1 MQKWKCKKITNK
13 LLSLSL
19 IVARALYPRSSVHH
33 SAIAIANHYFS
44 PVTKPNLKKMAQ
56 KQKDRARCKLTE
68 LRTLDKHACCR
79 VVIGRKRQEKTHSSC
94 DISLWESTGVPWW
107 DGAGCEPP
115 SPDKYCLPW
124 NYVCHVCP
132 FARFISHR
140 PSSFT
145 FRPSFNWSWLTATE
159 RVKTQM
165 LLQCV
170 VLRWSAPFDPRRIAR
185 KEERSGSILPRSG
198 AAVEETCFQW
208 GIERE
213 K

>member
-1 MQKWKCKKITNK
+1 M
-13 LLSLSL
+13 
-19 IVARALYPRSSVHH
+19 
-33 SAIAIANHYFS
+33 
-44 PVTKPNLKKMAQ
+44 
-56 KQKDRARCKLTE
+56 
-68 LRTLDKHACCR
+68 
-79 VVIGRKRQEKTHSSC
+79 IGRRTGREDAQLVHELFPCGNRQV
-94 DISLWESTGVPWW
+94 SLG
-107 DGAGCEPP
+107 GGGCEPP

-165 LLQCV
+165 LLQCSF
-170 VLRWSAPFDPRRIAR
+170 VLRSSAPFDPGRIGSGE
-185 KEERSGSILPRSG
+185 EERTEFPGSIIPRPWRKRVPLNGGSSYTTG
-198 AAVEETCFQW
+198 KSFHWRGEVIGCRLSNEHGSDAPAALWEFDTTTRRQL
-208 GIERE
+208 

>member
-1 MQKWKCKKITNK
+1 
-13 LLSLSL
+13 
-19 IVARALYPRSSVHH
+19 
-33 SAIAIANHYFS
+33 
-44 PVTKPNLKKMAQ
+44 MAQ
-56 KQKDRARCKLTE
+56 KQKDRARCKITE

-79 VVIGRKRQEKTHSSC
+79 WSAENGKRRRTARAIFPCGNRQVSLGGMGR
-94 DISLWESTGVPWW
+94 G
-107 DGAGCEPP
+107 GCEPP